1 MILYF
6 GYLKMIYYDEA
17 ERTFPVSNLQF
28 FSFNFITSLIS
39 NIQRRKFV
47 TSKQK
52 KMILA
57 ELQSVSKPL
66 RPFHSLSHVYS
77 NTFICMNV
85 NKDLN
90 LDWLSTCLTLAKP
103 NYKASENNEL
113 NKTRWLHLNL
123 VKFTFVVLFRF
134 FNLPKATYTILC
146 AS

>member
-1 MILYF
+1 
-6 GYLKMIYYDEA
+6 
-17 ERTFPVSNLQF
+17 
-28 FSFNFITSLIS
+28 
-39 NIQRRKFV
+39 
-47 TSKQK
+47 
-52 KMILA
+52 MILA

-66 RPFHSLSHVYS
+66 WPFHSLSHVYS
-77 NTFICMNV
+77 DTFICMNV

-146 AS
+146 ASKLLDWVRPRLFFGGLFLEAVFNSLSADPTKWSNTLEQFNELFE